1 MTQQA
6 FFRPSMLLMT
16 ADAQP
21 TPGLTLKAPPG
32 QLRVQAPHSMH
43 ASRNAISTFPFEGR
57 KTSRGQTARHI
68 PQPMHL
74 GASKARVTTSLR

>member
-21 TPGLTLKAPPG
+21 TPGLTLKAPQG
-32 QLRVQAPHSMH
+32 QLRMQAPHSMH
-43 ASRNAISTFPFEGR
+43 ASRKATSIFPFEGR
-57 KTSRGQTARHI
+57 NTSRGQTARHI
-68 PQPMHL
+68 PQPPHL
-74 GASKARVTTSLR
+74 EASNARVTTSLR